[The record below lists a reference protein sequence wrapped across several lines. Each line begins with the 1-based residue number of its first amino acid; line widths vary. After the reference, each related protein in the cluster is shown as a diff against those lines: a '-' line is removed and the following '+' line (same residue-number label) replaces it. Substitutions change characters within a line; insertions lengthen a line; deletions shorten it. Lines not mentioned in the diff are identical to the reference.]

1 MTILSWVKSYS
12 SNFMKNILSKFAVEL
27 STLFVFCVYLL
38 TMANGVVHLD
48 SGELAAAASTLG
60 IAHPTG
66 YPLFTIL
73 GFIFTKV
80 FFFFPKIMSLNLM
93 ASILTAIGYY
103 LLVKMLIL
111 CFSKFNYTKISAK
124 SKKRKQPIVGEIDS
138 DLISILSISAGL
150 IIAFSKTFWMQSTSV
165 EVYSLHLALIIPTI
179 YFFLKAIDTEVK
191 LDSTPTL
198 KLFKNKY
205 WLLFPIFLGLSFT
218 NHMTTLL
225 ILPAIAVMYFQKFG
239 FNSNSIRRILFLLI
253 PFFAALFV
261 YLYLPISA
269 SANPEI
275 NWGNPID
282 FERFKRHVMG
292 WQYQSWIFSSTESAS
307 KQLKYF
313 FENLPSEFGYVG
325 LLFAAIGL
333 FTVKYYRRILLFAS
347 VLFVTCVLYS
357 INYDIA
363 DIDSYFLL
371 AYAASGF
378 FVFAGLKFVHDKFSE
393 SNIKIKHKWL
403 LVIPIIVLFINF
415 TKVYQKDNVQFEEY
429 SKSVLESVEPNAIV
443 ISYLWDF
450 FVSPSYYLQHV
461 DNFRKD
467 VAVIDK
473 ELVRRTWYFNQIKR
487 NFPEIYENSKHE
499 IEAFLPELM
508 KFERNEK
515 YDAQLLQK
523 YFEMILTGFV
533 TKNIN
538 HHPIY
543 LSSEMVTNDLRNGQF
558 KLPDSLT
565 VVPDL
570 FLFKVTASKD
580 YHPIENSDYKINF
593 KDDDSYYT
601 STLRNLTA
609 IVHVNRALYEKN
621 FGKLNDAKKYV
632 ELALKADPKINI
644 PNQLSELLN

>member
-1 MTILSWVKSYS
+1 
-12 SNFMKNILSKFAVEL
+12 MKILSKFAIEI
-27 STLFVFCVYLL
+27 SSLFVFCIYLI

-66 YPLFTIL
+66 YPLFTLL
-73 GFIFTKV
+73 GFIFTQI
-80 FFFFPKIMSLNLM
+80 FFFIPKITSLNLM
-93 ASILTAIGYY
+93 ASFFTAAGYY
-103 LLVKMLIL
+103 FLVKMFIL
-111 CFSKFNYTKISAK
+111 CFSKFQSADISEKI
-124 SKKRKQPIVGEIDS
+124 KKKKQSLKNEVNS
-138 DLISILSISAGL
+138 SLVLILSISAGMT
-150 IIAFSKTFWMQSTSV
+150 IAFSKTFWLQSTSV
-165 EVYSLHLALIIPTI
+165 EVYSLHIVLIIPTLF
-179 YFFLKAIDTEVK
+179 FFLKAIDSEEK
-191 LDSTPTL
+191 KDSLPTW
-198 KLFKNKY
+198 KIFKNKF

-225 ILPAIAVMYFQKFG
+225 ILPAIAVVYFLKFG
-239 FNSNSIRRILFLLI
+239 INSNSIRRIVFLLV
-253 PFFAALFV
+253 PFFATLAV

-275 NWGNPID
+275 NWGDPID

-307 KQLKYF
+307 KQLTYF

-325 LLFAAIGL
+325 LLFAVIGI
-333 FTVKYYRRILLFAS
+333 FAVKYYKKIFLFAS
-347 VLFVTCVLYS
+347 ILFLTCVLYS

-371 AYAASGF
+371 AYVAAGF
-378 FVFAGLKFVHDKFSE
+378 FVFAGLKLTHDKLSE
-393 SNIKIKHKWL
+393 SNVNVKSNWL
-403 LVIPIIVLFINF
+403 FIIPIIVLFVNF
-415 TKVYQKDNVQFEEY
+415 SKVYQKDNTQFEEY
-429 SKSVLESVEPNAIV
+429 SKSVLESVEPNAII

-450 FVSPSYYLQHV
+450 FVSPSYYIQHV
-461 DNFRKD
+461 DEFRKD

-487 NFPEIYENSKHE
+487 NFPEIYEKSKRE
-499 IEAFLPELM
+499 IEAFIPELI
-508 KFERNEK
+508 KFERNER

-538 HHPIY
+538 HRPIY

-570 FLFKVTASKD
+570 FLFKVAASRD
-580 YHPIENSDYKINF
+580 YHPIINSHYQINF
-593 KDDDSYYT
+593 KDDDGYYT

-609 IVHVNRALYEKN
+609 IVHVNRALYENN
-621 FGKLNDAKKYV
+621 FGKIDNAKKYV
-632 ELALKADPKINI
+632 EFALKADPKINI
-644 PNQLSELLN
+644 PNDLIGLVN